1 MRLDV
6 SCFWL
11 STHLGIVMQ
20 SKKHSFI
27 ESVTNVLVGYW
38 VSVLSQLLIFPLFD
52 VHLRIEENLLISF
65 YFTLISIGRSYS
77 IRRLFNRKQSRNPI
91 MDMEVK

>member
-1 MRLDV
+1 
-6 SCFWL
+6 
-11 STHLGIVMQ
+11 MQ

-38 VSVLSQLLIFPLFD
+38 VSVLSQLLIFPLFG

>member
-1 MRLDV
+1 
-6 SCFWL
+6 
-11 STHLGIVMQ
+11 MQ

-38 VSVLSQLLIFPLFD
+38 VSVLSQLLIFPLFG

-91 MDMEVK
+91 MD

>member
-1 MRLDV
+1 
-6 SCFWL
+6 
-11 STHLGIVMQ
+11 MQ

-38 VSVLSQLLIFPLFD
+38 VSVLSQLLIFPLFG

-77 IRRLFNRKQSRNPI
+77 IRRLFNRKLNRNPI

>member
-1 MRLDV
+1 
-6 SCFWL
+6 
-11 STHLGIVMQ
+11 MQ

-38 VSVLSQLLIFPLFD
+38 VSVLSQLLIFPLFG
-52 VHLRIEENLLISF
+52 VHLRIEDNLLISF

-77 IRRLFNRKQSRNPI
+77 IRRLFNRKQNRNPI

>member
-1 MRLDV
+1 
-6 SCFWL
+6 
-11 STHLGIVMQ
+11 MQ

-38 VSVLSQLLIFPLFD
+38 VSVLSQLLIFPLFG

-65 YFTLISIGRSYS
+65 YFTLISIVRSYS
-77 IRRLFNRKQSRNPI
+77 IRRLFNKQSRNPI

>member
-1 MRLDV
+1 
-6 SCFWL
+6 
-11 STHLGIVMQ
+11 MQ

-38 VSVLSQLLIFPLFD
+38 VSVLSQLLIFPIFG